1 MSDARGLFYDG
12 KSSTQ
17 TPVVLKLERKCLRI
31 RGEGVE
37 RTYTLEELT
46 VSPRLATIRRSIR
59 FPDGALCELS
69 DERFAD
75 ALLCSQGRGRSSAL
89 LHRWE
94 KSIPRALVALA
105 LTGAIIAAFVIYGIP
120 ALARKAAFAIPPS
133 TEESLGREG
142 LALLDRMVFT
152 PSQLPEARRR
162 ELTRLF
168 ARMTREIPYAGGY
181 RIEFRRSD
189 QLGANALALPSGIIV
204 VTDGLVGLAKHDE
217 EIAAVLAHEM
227 GHVRNRHALRHI
239 LQNSATGL
247 LLATITGDITSVT
260 SLSAGLP
267 TALVDA
273 RFSRAFEVEAD
284 DAAVEYL
291 RGKRIPLSRYA
302 EILTRLEREH
312 RSKGGDSGEEAR
324 KGRSLSDY
332 FSTHPVTDERIKRF
346 MGNGNSRPVEQ
357 RP

>member
-1 MSDARGLFYDG
+1 MSEARGLFYDG
-12 KSSTQ
+12 ISSAQ
-17 TPVVLKLERKCLRI
+17 TAVTLVVESKNLRV

-37 RTYTLEELT
+37 RTCSIHEVT
-46 VSPRLATIRRSIR
+46 VSPRLATVRRSIR

-75 ALLCSQGRGRSSAL
+75 GLLRRQERGRSSAA

-94 KSIPRALVALA
+94 KSLPRALAALVLTVAV
-105 LTGAIIAAFVIYGIP
+105 IAAFVTYGIP

-152 PSQLPEARRR
+152 PSQLPDARRR

-168 ARMTREIPYAGGY
+168 ARMTRELSYAGGY

-189 QLGANALALPSGIIV
+189 RLGANALALPSGIIV
-204 VTDGLVGLAKHDE
+204 VTDGLVTLAKNDDE
-217 EIAAVLAHEM
+217 IVAVLAHEM

-273 RFSRAFEVEAD
+273 RFSRGFEVEAD

-302 EILTRLEREH
+302 DVLARLERDH
-312 RSKGGDSGEEAR
+312 QRRAGEGEDR
-324 KGRSLSDY
+324 KKERSLSDY
-332 FSTHPVTDERIKRF
+332 FSTHPATDERIRRF
-346 MGNGNSRPVEQ
+346 MANGGGADAPRG
-357 RP
+357 R